1 MSALP
6 VTSPTLARV
15 WEQDRD
21 AEWVATLAAAPAEI
35 KNTVGAIV
43 AAHKADMADDFY
55 AVMLDDPNARRFL
68 DNESVHTR
76 LHASLQ
82 RWMDTLFG
90 GSHDQAQVMAALQRQ
105 VGEVHARAEIPVQL
119 VSRGMRLIKTRL
131 FDHLV
136 RSSLNRADLVVA
148 VEYISSLMDL
158 AFAEMSSAY
167 VRSHEEGARTDEM
180 FRMITA
186 GQNMALERQRQLAA
200 LTDWE
205 NTVLRAFV
213 TRPDMLNILPLRTS
227 AFGLWMQHKG
237 PLLFE
242 EAAELA
248 SIAQH
253 IERLDGTL
261 LPLVANEQG
270 QSTEL
275 GLPAVLR
282 DLISALE
289 ESKYLVNALFD
300 RLTDLEAGRDV
311 LTQLYNRRFLQTI
324 LRRAMKL
331 AMRHENAYAV
341 LMMDVDHFKRVNDQH
356 GHDIGDRVLQH
367 VAAIMLSHARVSD
380 FFFRYG
386 GEEFLAVLNEVS
398 QEQAMIVAEKIR
410 HRIETADIGLGD
422 GKTLR
427 VSISIGVAVHDGHP
441 DFQQIINRADE
452 ALYQAKQTGR
462 NRVVLSQPQALS
474 HAQKA
479 AQPQGR

>member
-6 VTSPTLARV
+6 IISPPLARV
-15 WEQDRD
+15 REKDRD
-21 AEWVATLAAAPAEI
+21 AEWVTTLAAAPEEI

-43 AAHKADMADDFY
+43 AAHRADMADEFY
-55 AVMLDDPNARRFL
+55 AAMLGDPSARRFL
-68 DNESVHTR
+68 DNETVHTR

-90 GSHDQAQVMAALQRQ
+90 GTHDQAKVMAALQRQ

-119 VSRGMRLIKTRL
+119 VSRGMRLLKTRL

-205 NTVLRAFV
+205 NSVLRAFV
-213 TRPDMLNILPLRTS
+213 TRADMLNILPLRAS

-248 SIAQH
+248 SIAEH
-253 IERLDGTL
+253 IDRLDSTL
-261 LPLVANEQG
+261 LPLVAHELEQKTDL
-270 QSTEL
+270 TEL
-275 GLPAVLR
+275 GLPAVVREL
-282 DLISALE
+282 LSTLE
-289 ESKYLVNALFD
+289 ESKYLVNVLFD

-324 LRRAMKL
+324 MRRAMKL
-331 AMRHENAYAV
+331 ALRHENSYAV
-341 LMMDVDHFKRVNDQH
+341 LMLDVDHFKRVNDLH
-356 GHDIGDRVLQH
+356 GHDMGDRVLQH
-367 VAAIMLSHARVSD
+367 VAALMLSHARASD
-380 FFFRYG
+380 FFF
-386 GEEFLAVLNEVS
+386 
-398 QEQAMIVAEKIR
+398 
-410 HRIETADIGLGD
+410 
-422 GKTLR
+422 
-427 VSISIGVAVHDGHP
+427 
-441 DFQQIINRADE
+441 
-452 ALYQAKQTGR
+452 
-462 NRVVLSQPQALS
+462 
-474 HAQKA
+474 
-479 AQPQGR
+479 